1 MTDSKN
7 KEDSSNVESQEEET
21 PHEGDA
27 HHKKSSKKPTFEE
40 ILDELEKYD
49 EGCDSRGLQDSG
61 E

>member
-1 MTDSKN
+1 MKDSKE
-7 KEDSSNVESQEEET
+7 KEHSNNVVTKEEET
-21 PHEGDA
+21 VQENTT